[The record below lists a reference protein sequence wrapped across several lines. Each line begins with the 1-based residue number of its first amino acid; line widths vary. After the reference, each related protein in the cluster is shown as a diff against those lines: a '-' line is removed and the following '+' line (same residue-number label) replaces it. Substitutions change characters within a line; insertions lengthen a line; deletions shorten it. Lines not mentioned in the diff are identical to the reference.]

1 MALVD
6 PHIHL
11 WNVHDNPRQQ
21 RPLIK
26 LLGWNRGLLEL
37 VAKRVF
43 PKDLIA
49 FVGEKNHAVE
59 DYLPPRYLDD
69 ARPTGVA
76 RFVHVQ
82 AGWKDKAP
90 LDPVG
95 ETEWLEGLREA
106 GASQLAGIVAY
117 ADLRLGAAVGPV
129 LDAHLGTSPVVRG
142 VRYMLAHHDDRMVHR
157 WAPAPGL
164 ASDATWRR
172 GFEQLVRRDLSFDA
186 FVYHHQLPEL
196 AALARDVPEAR
207 VVLCHVG
214 TPVGAAGAF
223 HGIGAT
229 PKARERI
236 VSEWRDGLEELA
248 ACDNVHCKLSGVTM
262 PVIGFGYH
270 ERDRKPGVDEL
281 VTALTPMIQAPLE
294 AFGVERCMFAS
305 NFPID
310 RVSVDL
316 APLFSA
322 YESIATAVGVD
333 EAGRRRLFHDNAEA
347 FYRLDPA

>member
-95 ETEWLEGLREA
+95 ETEWL
-106 GASQLAGIVAY
+106 
-117 ADLRLGAAVGPV
+117 
-129 LDAHLGTSPVVRG
+129 
-142 VRYMLAHHDDRMVHR
+142 
-157 WAPAPGL
+157 
-164 ASDATWRR
+164 
-172 GFEQLVRRDLSFDA
+172 
-186 FVYHHQLPEL
+186 
-196 AALARDVPEAR
+196 
-207 VVLCHVG
+207 
-214 TPVGAAGAF
+214 
-223 HGIGAT
+223 
-229 PKARERI
+229 
-236 VSEWRDGLEELA
+236 
-248 ACDNVHCKLSGVTM
+248 
-262 PVIGFGYH
+262 
-270 ERDRKPGVDEL
+270 
-281 VTALTPMIQAPLE
+281 
-294 AFGVERCMFAS
+294 
-305 NFPID
+305 
-310 RVSVDL
+310 
-316 APLFSA
+316 
-322 YESIATAVGVD
+322 
-333 EAGRRRLFHDNAEA
+333 
-347 FYRLDPA
+347 